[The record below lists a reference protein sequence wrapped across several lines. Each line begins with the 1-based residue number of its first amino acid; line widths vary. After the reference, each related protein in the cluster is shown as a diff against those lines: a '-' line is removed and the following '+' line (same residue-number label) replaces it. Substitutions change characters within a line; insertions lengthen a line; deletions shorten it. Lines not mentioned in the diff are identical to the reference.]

1 MAQASGPE
9 PLFRAVMTSP
19 VGPLTLVVSERGV
32 RSIHFGEVAGP
43 PGSIDSPAK
52 PHRLERQ
59 LCEYFAGQ
67 RREFDLPLD
76 WQGTPY
82 QIKVWSELLKIPY
95 GLTASYLD
103 IAHGVG
109 NRSPRSVGQANRRN
123 PIPIV
128 IPCHRVIAADGS
140 LGGYS
145 GGATGSLAIKDFLL
159 RLER

>member
-1 MAQASGPE
+1 MAQVSGPE
-9 PLFRAVMTSP
+9 PLYRAIMTSP
-19 VGPLTLVVSERGV
+19 IGLLTLLVSAQGV

-43 PGSIDSPAK
+43 LGSIAAPAK
-52 PHRLERQ
+52 TRHLERQ
-59 LCEYFAGQ
+59 LHEYFAG
-67 RREFDLPLD
+67 RRKAFDLPLD

-82 QIKVWSELLKIPY
+82 QSKVWNELLRIPY
-95 GLTASYLD
+95 GSTASYLEV
-103 IAHGVG
+103 AHGVG

-128 IPCHRVIAADGS
+128 VPCHRVVAANGT

-145 GGATGSLAIKDFLL
+145 GGAPGGLAIKDFLL